1 MLRRI
6 TFVLALSTCIVATAF
21 AQQKPNFTGKWTV
34 VSPADAVAGG
44 PQTITHTDTTLRL
57 AHGAEGGDHNLEFV
71 LDGKEHRSVMPSHG
85 SEIVTL
91 YTTTW
96 KGDQLTIASKSTYP
110 NGNVLDQL
118 QVWSLDPKGQV
129 IVDLTETFTG
139 RPAKTTQIVHKKQ
152 SSPEDP

>member
-1 MLRRI
+1 MVRRI
-6 TFVLALSTCIVATAF
+6 TFVVALAGCTVLTAA

-34 VSPADAVAGG
+34 VSPADAIAGG

-57 AHGAEGGDHNLEFV
+57 VHGAEGADHNLEFI
-71 LDGKEHRSVMPSHG
+71 LDGKEHRSLMPSHG

-91 YTTTW
+91 YTATW
-96 KGDQLTIASKSTYP
+96 KGDKLTIASKSTYP

-118 QVWSLDPKGQV
+118 QVWSLDAKGQL

-139 RPAKTTQIVHKKQ
+139 RPAKTTQVVHRKLP
-152 SSPEDP
+152 S